1 MELNWIQKSIAALEN
16 IGIPAQRGYPSGVVP
31 GLTEPMA
38 TVSIKKA
45 EEDTLTLA
53 IQIYAPVY
61 KGGTVCE
68 DLALSAAD
76 ALRALGAQCE
86 LGSCAFSGKG
96 GLFSLPM
103 LVSFTGSLTKAEKAG
118 LIPKAE
124 IDGEIVSDL
133 VDVSV
138 AYSCSTVKVKDTTT
152 SEIEMSSADRRW
164 HVTIEDE
171 VDARYSPLEQ
181 IEDGF
186 TVIISRVDQQ
196 ETYTGCCWEKQTT
209 QMQGDTVRRVR
220 VAITCNEP
228 QIERL

>member
-1 MELNWIQKSIAALEN
+1 MELKWIEKTITALTN
-16 IGIPAQRGYPSGVVP
+16 AGIPAQRGYPSGVVP

-45 EEDTLTLA
+45 EQDTLTLA

-68 DLALSAAD
+68 DLALTAAD

-86 LGSCAFSGKG
+86 LGSCGFGGKG
-96 GLFSLPM
+96 GLFCLP
-103 LVSFTGSLTKAEKAG
+103 LSASFTGSLTKGEKAA
-118 LIPKAE
+118 LQPKVE
-124 IDGEIVSDL
+124 IGGEIVSGL
-133 VDVSV
+133 VEAAVT
-138 AYSCSTVKVKDTTT
+138 YSCNSVKVKDATT
-152 SEIEMSSADRRW
+152 SEIEMASADRRW

-171 VDARYSPLEQ
+171 VDARYTPLEQ

-186 TVIISRVDQQ
+186 TVVIARVNQE
-196 ETYTGCCWEKQTT
+196 ETYSGCCWEKQS
-209 QMQGDTVRRVR
+209 MEAQGAKVRRVR

-228 QIERL
+228 QIAKL